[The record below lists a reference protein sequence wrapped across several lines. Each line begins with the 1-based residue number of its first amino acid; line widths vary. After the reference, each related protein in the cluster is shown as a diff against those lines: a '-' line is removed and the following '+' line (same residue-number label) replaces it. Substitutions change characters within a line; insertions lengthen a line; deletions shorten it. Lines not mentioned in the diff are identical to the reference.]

1 MYDGGGNP
9 KRILFSQLSW
19 AIFFSNTGVLNR
31 LYNDSDDDGGG
42 GGERIG
48 LSYIRSRQDTH
59 IYNKCTESKGPWE
72 LDHLCG
78 LPRAVFTLRQ
88 HPAGFL
94 FTPENPANR
103 NLGAR
108 RRVYIMNNDI
118 YVRPAA
124 KKPSIN
130 SIAIYTVYTIL
141 YTIYFY
147 LL

>member
-1 MYDGGGNP
+1 MYTYDCCRVVYIRWRSGGNP

-31 LYNDSDDDGGG
+31 LYNCNDDD

-59 IYNKCTESKGPWE
+59 IYIYFKCTESKGPWE

-94 FTPENPANR
+94 FIPENLANQ

-118 YVRPAA
+118 QGRLQ
-124 KKPSIN
+124 K
-130 SIAIYTVYTIL
+130 TIH
-141 YTIYFY
+141 
-147 LL
+147 

>member
-1 MYDGGGNP
+1 VGD
-9 KRILFSQLSW
+9 
-19 AIFFSNTGVLNR
+19 FFSNTGVLQNR
-31 LYNDSDDDGGG
+31 LYNDNDDYDEG

-48 LSYIRSRQDTH
+48 LSYIRSRQDAH
-59 IYNKCTESKGPWE
+59 IYIYIYIYYKCTESKGPWE

-94 FTPENPANR
+94 FTPENPAKR
-103 NLGAR
+103 NLGARR

-118 YVRPAA
+118 YKVGC

-130 SIAIYTVYTIL
+130 NIAIYTVYTIL
-141 YTIYFY
+141 YSVSYTISIIIIIR
-147 LL
+147 